1 MSTRARHRRDA
12 AAGRRPSRLGRWIL
26 GAAASLLAVVA
37 VAAIVTVRGQASP
50 TPADFAMTAYQ
61 GRDALG
67 GTDVQ
72 LSDLLGDGRPLV
84 VNFWASS
91 CPPCRLE
98 MPGFQR
104 VYDAHGGAF
113 DLVGVDVGAFT
124 GLGTRDG
131 ALALIAEMDIRYPT
145 AYARDD
151 AAVRGWELYSMPTT
165 LFFSGDGRLVDRHTG
180 YLAEDAFRARVDGLL
195 ASAR

>member
-1 MSTRARHRRDA
+1 MSARARHRRDA
-12 AAGRRPSRLGRWIL
+12 AASRRPPRLGPWIL
-26 GAAASLLAVVA
+26 GAATALVAIVVVA
-37 VAAIVTVRGQASP
+37 TILTVRGQAAP
-50 TPADFAMTAYQ
+50 ATADFAMTVYQ
-61 GRDALG
+61 GEDALG
-67 GTDVQ
+67 GRDLR
-72 LSDLLGDGRPLV
+72 LSDLLGSGRPLV

-104 VYDAHGGAF
+104 VFDEHGGAF

-165 LFFSGDGRLVDRHTG
+165 LFFSADGRLIDRHTG
-180 YLAEDAFRARVDGLL
+180 YLAEGAFRTRVDGLL
-195 ASAR
+195 AGAR